1 MSEKLCSILEQ
12 ISKSKSKSLD
22 FITTGK
28 LVPFHWWDKISIKIA
43 WLLSQAI
50 FCYGKVSCS
59 TGWWIIRRLALNTPS
74 AVFFL
79 SQIRCTT
86 KVNSLKYNVIRD
98 AFNYSIYS
106 YFSFQQ
112 THIGKKCADKR
123 KYIIS
128 NSKPNSFLHE
138 AESFNYL
145 KTFSKDLNFIH
156 RNWIIVHVWPRSEMC
171 QVLLWKPASN
181 GSPTFSFQSL

>member
-1 MSEKLCSILEQ
+1 M
-12 ISKSKSKSLD
+12 
-22 FITTGK
+22 
-28 LVPFHWWDKISIKIA
+28 
-43 WLLSQAI
+43 
-50 FCYGKVSCS
+50 
-59 TGWWIIRRLALNTPS
+59 
-74 AVFFL
+74 FFL

-86 KVNSLKYNVIRD
+86 KVNSLKCNVIRD

-106 YFSFQQ
+106 YFSLQQ

-156 RNWIIVHVWPRSEMC
+156 RNWIIVHVWPRSEVC
-171 QVLLWKPASN
+171 QVLLGKPASN
-181 GSPTFSFQSL
+181 GSPTFSSVSVVPHAYCSKFCFRDLHNNTTSTNSPI